1 MRNWSLRPNLLASML
16 LVCAMFLW
24 GSSFVALKIAFTSFP
39 PLLVIFV
46 RMLIA
51 SLCFLFIW
59 KYANRYQYQKGDW
72 KYLML
77 LGLFEPCLYFLC
89 ETYALQNTTASAAG
103 MITALLPLLVAI
115 AAAFFLKEKINK
127 QVGIGLVIA
136 LIGTCW
142 LSVSGKSSADAPNPL
157 LGNFF
162 EFLAMIC
169 ATGYTLVVKKLSS
182 RYSALFLTA
191 TQAFIGTLFFS
202 PALFLTELPTEFP
215 YTPTLAIVYLGVVV
229 TLGAYG
235 LYNISLSYVSATQ
248 ASVFVNLIPVFTILL
263 AFIILGEQLTHQQ
276 LMAVLLVFSGLLV
289 SQFAPSTTVEEVE
302 ASPS

>member
-1 MRNWSLRPNLLASML
+1 MRNWSAKPNLLASML

-24 GSSFVALKIAFTSFP
+24 GSSFIALKIAFTAYP
-39 PLLVIFV
+39 PLLVIFI

-51 SLCFLFIW
+51 SSCFVFIW
-59 KYANRYQYQKGDW
+59 KYANRFKYQAGDW
-72 KYLML
+72 KYLALM
-77 LGLFEPCLYFLC
+77 GLFEPCLYFLC

-103 MITALLPLLVAI
+103 MITALLPLLVVI
-115 AAAFFLKEKINK
+115 AAAIFLKEKINK
-127 QVGIGLVIA
+127 QVGIGLALA
-136 LIGTCW
+136 LIGACW
-142 LSVSGKSSADAPNPL
+142 LSLSGKSSADAPNPL

-191 TQAFIGTLFFS
+191 IQAFIGTLFFS
-202 PALFLTELPTEFP
+202 PALFLTDLPTEFP
-215 YTPTLAIVYLGVVV
+215 YTPTIAIVYLGIVV

-235 LYNISLSYVSATQ
+235 LYNISLSYISATQ

-263 AFIILGEQLTHQQ
+263 AFIILGEKLTHQQ
-276 LMAVLLVFSGLLV
+276 LMAVLLVFLGLLV
-289 SQFAPSTTVEEVE
+289 SQIAPSATIEEAE